1 MHRSHTFAGL
11 LLASTLAGCGSDTTG
26 PGGGAQ
32 VTLNLAS
39 RAASGANASAAAL
52 AVSSPVAGTFADGIN
67 TLVLQRVQLVV
78 REIELK
84 RADRDVVCT
93 DEQANEDDCEE
104 LELGPTLFDVPLS
117 AGARQAIVATVEPG
131 TYDAIEFEIHKP
143 EDDDAGD
150 AAFIAA
156 NPGFANVSVRVEGT
170 YNGTPFVFTSDLG
183 EDQEFELSP
192 PLVVAGSA
200 ETELTLFIDLAAWFQ
215 TPDGGLLDPA
225 TANDGGA
232 NRNVV
237 RDNIRN
243 SIEAFGDDDGNG
255 RDD

>member
-1 MHRSHTFAGL
+1 MPSANVP
-11 LLASTLAGCGSDTTG
+11 ATG
-26 PGGGAQ
+26 
-32 VTLNLAS
+32 
-39 RAASGANASAAAL
+39 
-52 AVSSPVAGTFADGIN
+52 
-67 TLVLQRVQLVV
+67 
-78 REIELK
+78 
-84 RADRDVVCT
+84 
-93 DEQANEDDCEE
+93 
-104 LELGPTLFDVPLS
+104 
-117 AGARQAIVATVEPG
+117 EPG